1 MRKSCLWLI
10 LTSLLWAQPAIL
22 SQAQEALQKKRYG
35 LAEKYARQALQS
47 EPSNLLSRKIL
58 AQCALARRDALT
70 ARYYAHQIQEFQSE
84 DGAAFSLLGMAALL
98 EGSLP
103 EATSNLQKGLEL
115 GGSQGLPWEELAIT
129 ANSLVVSLHLAGQSE
144 EAVQQGQTY
153 LTQYPEAA
161 DLYVTLNRVLRELGR
176 PQMALEVA
184 QQGLKQCP
192 KDAPLLGSLALSLAA
207 LGQKKEAEEAY
218 QQLKTQQPDLAKVV
232 RQLLDSPAKTNAPQK
247 DANPRPNGQ
256 N

>member
-10 LTSLLWAQPAIL
+10 LTSLLWAQPASL
-22 SQAQEALQKKRYG
+22 SQAEEALLKKRYG
-35 LAEKYARQALQS
+35 LAEKYARQVLQA
-47 EPSNLLSRKIL
+47 EPNNLLARKIL
-58 AQCALARRDALT
+58 SQCALTRRDALT
-70 ARYYAHQIQEFQSE
+70 ARYYAHQIQELQPE
-84 DGAAFSLLGMAALL
+84 DGSAFCLLGMAALL
-98 EGSLP
+98 EGVLP

-115 GGSQGLPWEELAIT
+115 STAQGLPGDEVAT
-129 ANSLVVSLHLAGQSE
+129 AANSLMVSLHLAGQAE
-144 EAVQQGQTY
+144 EAVQVGQTY

-184 QQGLKQCP
+184 QQGLRQCP
-192 KDAPLLGSLALSLAA
+192 QHAPLLGSLALSQAA

-218 QQLKTQQPDLAKVV
+218 LRLKAKQPELAKVV
-232 RQLLDSPAKTNAPQK
+232 RQLLDSPAKTSAPQK
-247 DANPRPNGQ
+247 GVTPRPNGQ